1 MWQSCGSRV
10 AIVWQSCGNRVATEA
25 MQNTHQIQLP
35 ENTMQHTRRV
45 TSKQRS
51 QSLRKIQIK
60 RHVSVGGP
68 CIAFIPPARS
78 VHPAAPL
85 QPTYLCWLPCP
96 LQVHRT
102 PRPAGRSVKT
112 EHGLPWAV
120 KHSIAGASVRLTA
133 HAQLTR
139 TCAQR
144 CSCLGLCSKTM
155 VFLVFSA

>member
-1 MWQSCGSRV
+1 MLLNYVRQ
-10 AIVWQSCGNRVATEA
+10 
-25 MQNTHQIQLP
+25 P
-35 ENTMQHTRRV
+35 
-45 TSKQRS
+45 SKQRS

-60 RHVSVGGP
+60 RHVSVGGT

-155 VFLVFSA
+155 VFLVFSAASRLPHDCHTIATRLPHDCHTIAT